1 MTDFKSLQVLDFFKR
16 LFLKVGI
23 DYETMRKIL
32 QLKLM
37 MDSRRMPTIFNG
49 SKVKKEGNQF
59 LKSLWLYAVY
69 GIFMLT
75 PFLFLG
81 NDYIFQMSIIF
92 SLLMFILMSTMVS
105 DFSAVLL
112 DIRDKTILHTKPI
125 SNRTLNAAKVVH
137 IMIYMFLLTGSFTV
151 IPLIVSIFKNGILF
165 ALILLI
171 EIVLISF
178 LVVVLTAFT
187 YLFILRFF
195 SGEKLKDIINYVQI
209 ILSIAI
215 MVSYQLVARSFEFVN
230 LKISYAFEWWHLF
243 LPPIWYG
250 APFELLLNQNYSM
263 DMITLSVLALV
274 APIFS
279 IALYIRLM
287 PAFERNL
294 TKLLSDSSRRKKKSQ
309 KMAGL
314 WAKILCRTD
323 QERTFYRFSSLMMRQ
338 ERELKLKIYPQLGF
352 AIILP
357 PLFLFNEIRTRS
369 FEEITSGNG
378 FMFIYFSLL
387 MIPTVVHMLKF
398 SSNYKGHWIYRAAP
412 IQNEAAI
419 YSATLKACIV
429 NFFLPIFVVLSA
441 ILTALFSIE
450 ILPDLFVVLL
460 VAIMMT
466 LIAFSMLNGE
476 VYPFSKAHEHMQ
488 DVGTFKVL
496 GSMLVIGFF
505 ALLHFAISKIPYGL
519 YGYMLLLLVA
529 ILIAWRI
536 IFPKKRLNK
545 VRGLQS

>member
-1 MTDFKSLQVLDFFKR
+1 MTDFKSLQVLDYFKP

-23 DYETMRKIL
+23 DYEMMRKIL

-59 LKSLWLYAVY
+59 LKSLWLYGLY
-69 GIFMLT
+69 GLLMLT
-75 PFLFLG
+75 PFLFFG

-92 SLLMFILMSTMVS
+92 SLLMFILMSSMVS

-137 IMIYMFLLTGSFTV
+137 IMIYMFLLTGSFVV
-151 IPLIVSIFKNGILF
+151 IPLVVSIFKHGIVF
-165 ALILLI
+165 ALIFII
-171 EIVLISF
+171 EIVLICC
-178 LVVVLTAFT
+178 LVVVLTAFA

-209 ILSIAI
+209 ILSIGI
-215 MVSYQLVARSFEFVN
+215 MVSYQLVARSFEIVN
-230 LKISYAFEWWHLF
+230 LKISYVFEWWHLL

-250 APFELLLNQNYSM
+250 APFELLLHQNYSTE
-263 DMITLSVLALV
+263 MIILSVLAFV
-274 APIFS
+274 GPILS

-309 KMAGL
+309 RMVNL
-314 WAKILCRTD
+314 WSKILCRTEE
-323 QERTFYRFSSLMMRQ
+323 ERTFYRFSTLMMRQ

-352 AIILP
+352 ALILP
-357 PLFLFNEIRTRS
+357 PLFIFSEIRTRS

-387 MIPTVVHMLKF
+387 VIPTVVHMLKF

-412 IQNEAAI
+412 IQNEAVI
-419 YSATLKACIV
+419 YSGTLKACIV
-429 NFFLPIFVVLSA
+429 NFFLPIFVVLSV
-441 ILTALFSIE
+441 ILTAFFSLD

-460 VAIMMT
+460 VAIMVT
-466 LIAFSMLNGE
+466 LIAFSMMNGE
-476 VYPFSKAHEHMQ
+476 VYPFSNAYEHTQ
-488 DVGTFKVL
+488 DMSTFKVFAT
-496 GSMLVIGFF
+496 MFIIGFLAF
-505 ALLHFAISKIPYGL
+505 LHFVISKIPYGL
-519 YGYMLLLLVA
+519 YGYMILLIVT
-529 ILIAWRI
+529 IFITWRVL
-536 IFPKKRLNK
+536 FPKKISE
-545 VRGLQS
+545 VS